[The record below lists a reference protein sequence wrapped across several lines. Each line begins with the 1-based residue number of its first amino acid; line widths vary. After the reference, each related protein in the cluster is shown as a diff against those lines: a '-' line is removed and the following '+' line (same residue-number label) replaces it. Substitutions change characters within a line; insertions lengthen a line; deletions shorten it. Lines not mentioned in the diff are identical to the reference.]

1 MLEVNKTI
9 VSIEYAN
16 SRLEPN
22 FGPTFGQILSAAADN
37 MFRGSIRGNGLGAEG
52 AKHLA
57 DGLKINTGLQKL
69 EYAVFLELTLN
80 LAKFDQIG
88 PNFVSSR

>member
-1 MLEVNKTI
+1 MLEVNKTL

-37 MFRGSIRGNGLGAEG
+37 LLELYGSMKKNRLGAEG

-57 DGLKINTGLQKL
+57 DGLEINTGLQKL
-69 EYAVFLELTLN
+69 
-80 LAKFDQIG
+80 
-88 PNFVSSR
+88 